1 MGCDQ
6 RPADRAA
13 DCLEA
18 VIEDP
23 AGSLVRHMYDPASGT
38 WRTFPH
44 PHARRPW
51 PANYGYLVGTYNP
64 SDDDA
69 LDVIVLAGEPLPT
82 GTRVTVRPV
91 GLLRRASG
99 DDKIVAVRCD
109 DPRYG
114 SVRRLAEVPA
124 EDLDRILGWFAD
136 WEQPPPELADEQAAW
151 ATIEAARCS

>member
-1 MGCDQ
+1 M
-6 RPADRAA
+6 
-13 DCLEA
+13 
-18 VIEDP
+18 IEDP

>member
-1 MGCDQ
+1 MGCER
-6 RPADRAA
+6 RPSHRSA

-23 AGSLVRHMYDPASGT
+23 AGSVVRHVYDRTTGT

-64 SDDDA
+64 SDDDE
-69 LDVIVLAGEPLPT
+69 LDVIVLASVPLPT

-99 DDKIVAVRCD
+99 DDLVVAVRCD

-114 SVRRLAEVPA
+114 SVQRLAEVPTD
-124 EDLDRILGWFAD
+124 DLARILDWFAD

-151 ATIEAARCS
+151 ATIAAARRS